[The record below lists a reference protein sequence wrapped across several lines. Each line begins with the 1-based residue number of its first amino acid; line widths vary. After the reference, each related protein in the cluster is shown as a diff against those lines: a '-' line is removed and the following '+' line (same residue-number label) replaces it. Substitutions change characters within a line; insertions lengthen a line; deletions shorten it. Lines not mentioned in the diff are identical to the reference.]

1 MFNGEESVSYLQLPV
16 KKKEEKR
23 FCTRCGE
30 MGHGRRYCQVN
41 TWCKF
46 CITDTH
52 ATQACRKYEKFVK
65 DNPIASSRRN
75 TPVQTQGQRAS
86 IDPQDRPQQPLFP
99 HPPVQRYNPTVI
111 PQMQMHDLTPQR
123 EKRESRE
130 HSRNSPQHQM
140 RGVQTTMSQQ
150 LPHQRS
156 CQDVRM
162 DPRYQEPPQY
172 AEINYHRPSPQRP
185 VEVNEIGPTI
195 QQGVIQRPVQRHTQP
210 TEGPRRPTVPVNE
223 QQLTS
228 VPSLQINNNG
238 GTHERARQQ
247 ESDLEENG
255 YVINCIH
262 ENRPFTV
269 NDVGRPV
276 FVNHY
281 YAGEA
286 FIPVTNKKLIKLDE
300 CDVSTEISLRNV
312 QPQAMEREFKEHS
325 RNSQMIQQTAEAE
338 REQRHGNAAVHSDL
352 REDSQNSLKM
362 TSVSRNTEASQKK
375 SNTNRGI
382 HSEFVEHSQQSL
394 GALNVGK
401 SRVQATDQLTIR
413 HIPLTGYEN
422 FRQELQTY
430 PVSRDPMT
438 VQPAAGNVSNSA
450 ILDLP
455 NINTN
460 LPPPLLPNP
469 SSHYHQQQHN
479 QEHPTEVNP
488 GQVTKSEILKSI
500 QSITEVMQQQLLLNS
515 KTTEHGIV
523 QTASLFQEMIKAQ
536 EKRDLDPALL
546 AIPTFLGEAKDR
558 PQCLDWV
565 SRVKNVCDQSGRSF
579 RQELI
584 NKSGILVQNFI
595 RSLSEN
601 IPNKE
606 LTEKILQFFS
616 DVPTTSHALNKL
628 RLIRQGAEEPIV
640 NYNQRYQN
648 LVERVEGCQ
657 LDSIRSTVAMELY
670 LGSIIEPIRKSIR
683 NTLYF
688 NSKHVPKT
696 LGEAMQKAQDL
707 HIKHL
712 YAIGED
718 QDSVANS
725 SDVLPEITV
734 NEVTSREDRGWYRN
748 KRDFRE
754 HSQNSRE
761 KSPQRREYLKQV
773 TFNQPSETRASSEYS
788 DSSRNS
794 RVPNNYSREQESDKA
809 SQQPSV
815 IRGSFMQI
823 MVNPMQLQ
831 DHEFTAW
838 LDRLVEARKNR
849 QEKRQRPYR
858 NFRKPYNDGKQNGD
872 TGSRPPLRNRIK
884 PAQELE
890 IQQIMDNFNCEYDDV
905 VEAVDLYN
913 LDVEEC
919 TTA

>member
-1 MFNGEESVSYLQLPV
+1 M
-16 KKKEEKR
+16 
-23 FCTRCGE
+23 
-30 MGHGRRYCQVN
+30 
-41 TWCKF
+41 
-46 CITDTH
+46 
-52 ATQACRKYEKFVK
+52 
-65 DNPIASSRRN
+65 
-75 TPVQTQGQRAS
+75 
-86 IDPQDRPQQPLFP
+86 
-99 HPPVQRYNPTVI
+99 
-111 PQMQMHDLTPQR
+111 
-123 EKRESRE
+123 
-130 HSRNSPQHQM
+130 
-140 RGVQTTMSQQ
+140 
-150 LPHQRS
+150 
-156 CQDVRM
+156 
-162 DPRYQEPPQY
+162 
-172 AEINYHRPSPQRP
+172 
-185 VEVNEIGPTI
+185 
-195 QQGVIQRPVQRHTQP
+195 QRHTQP
-210 TEGPRRPTVPVNE
+210 TEGPRSSTVPVNA
-223 QQLTS
+223 QQTTS
-228 VPSLQINNNG
+228 VHSLQIND
-238 GTHERARQQ
+238 RKQ
-247 ESDLEENG
+247 ESDPEENG

-300 CDVSTEISLRNV
+300 CDVSTEISLRNA
-312 QPQAMEREFKEHS
+312 QPQAIEREFGEHS
-325 RNSQMIQQTAEAE
+325 RNSQIMQQMTEAE
-338 REQRHGNAAVHSDL
+338 RKQRRKNAAVHSNL

-362 TSVSRNTEASQKK
+362 TSASRNTEDSQKK
-375 SNTNRGI
+375 SNSNRGI
-382 HSEFVEHSQQSL
+382 HSGFIEQSQQSL

-401 SRVQATDQLTIR
+401 LRVQATDHLTTR

-422 FRQELQTY
+422 FCQDLQTY
-430 PVSRDPMT
+430 PVSRDPTT
-438 VQPAAGNVSNSA
+438 VQPTGAGNVSSSA

-455 NINTN
+455 NVNTN

-479 QEHPTEVNP
+479 QVHQSEVNS

-515 KTTEHGIV
+515 KMTEHGIV
-523 QTASLFQEMIKAQ
+523 QTASLFQEMIKVQ

-558 PQCLDWV
+558 PQCFDWV

-584 NKSGILVQNFI
+584 NKSEILVQYFI

-601 IPNKE
+601 ITNKE

-657 LDSIRSTVAMELY
+657 TDSIRSTVTMELY

-718 QDSVANS
+718 QDSVANG

-734 NEVTSREDRGWYRN
+734 NEVSSRDDRGWYRN
-748 KRDFRE
+748 KCDFRE
-754 HSQNSRE
+754 HSQKSGEMSR
-761 KSPQRREYLKQV
+761 KGGNTQRR
-773 TFNQPSETRASSEYS
+773 
-788 DSSRNS
+788 
-794 RVPNNYSREQESDKA
+794 
-809 SQQPSV
+809 
-815 IRGSFMQI
+815 
-823 MVNPMQLQ
+823 
-831 DHEFTAW
+831 
-838 LDRLVEARKNR
+838 
-849 QEKRQRPYR
+849 
-858 NFRKPYNDGKQNGD
+858 
-872 TGSRPPLRNRIK
+872 
-884 PAQELE
+884 
-890 IQQIMDNFNCEYDDV
+890 
-905 VEAVDLYN
+905 
-913 LDVEEC
+913 
-919 TTA
+919 

>member
-1 MFNGEESVSYLQLPV
+1 M
-16 KKKEEKR
+16 
-23 FCTRCGE
+23 
-30 MGHGRRYCQVN
+30 
-41 TWCKF
+41 
-46 CITDTH
+46 
-52 ATQACRKYEKFVK
+52 
-65 DNPIASSRRN
+65 
-75 TPVQTQGQRAS
+75 
-86 IDPQDRPQQPLFP
+86 
-99 HPPVQRYNPTVI
+99 
-111 PQMQMHDLTPQR
+111 
-123 EKRESRE
+123 
-130 HSRNSPQHQM
+130 
-140 RGVQTTMSQQ
+140 
-150 LPHQRS
+150 
-156 CQDVRM
+156 
-162 DPRYQEPPQY
+162 
-172 AEINYHRPSPQRP
+172 
-185 VEVNEIGPTI
+185 
-195 QQGVIQRPVQRHTQP
+195 IQRPVQSHTQAAG
-210 TEGPRRPTVPVNE
+210 GPRRPTVPVSA
-223 QQLTS
+223 QQTTS
-228 VPSLQINNNG
+228 VPSLQINENG
-238 GTHERARQQ
+238 GARERDRKQ
-247 ESDLEENG
+247 ESDIDQNG
-255 YVINCIH
+255 YVFNCIH

-281 YAGEA
+281 YMGEA

-300 CDVSTEISLRNV
+300 CDVSTGISLRNA
-312 QPQAMEREFKEHS
+312 QPQGMEREFKEHS
-325 RNSQMIQQTAEAE
+325 QNSRITRQLDETEKGQV
-338 REQRHGNAAVHSDL
+338 QRHGNAALHSDL
-352 REDSQNSLKM
+352 REDSQNSLGM
-362 TSVSRNTEASQKK
+362 TPISRKTEAIQKE
-375 SNTNRGI
+375 SNANRGI

-401 SRVQATDQLTIR
+401 SRVQATDQMTAC

-430 PVSRDPMT
+430 PVSRGPMT
-438 VQPAAGNVSNSA
+438 VQLTGGANGSSPTL
-450 ILDLP
+450 LDLP
-455 NINTN
+455 NVNTN
-460 LPPPLLPNP
+460 LPPPLMPNP
-469 SSHYHQQQHN
+469 SSHYHQQHHN
-479 QEHPTEVNP
+479 QVHQTELSNP
-488 GQVTKSEILKSI
+488 GQVTNSEILKSI

-515 KTTEHGIV
+515 KTTEQGIV

-546 AIPTFLGEAKDR
+546 AIPTFSGEAKDR

-584 NKSGILVQNFI
+584 NKAGILVQNFI
-595 RSLSEN
+595 RSLNEN
-601 IPNKE
+601 ITNNE

-657 LDSIRSTVAMELY
+657 LNSIRSTVTMELY

-688 NSKHVPKT
+688 NSKHAPKM

-718 QDSVANS
+718 QDSVTSS

-734 NEVTSREDRGWYRN
+734 NEVTSREDRGWYKN

-761 KSPQRREYLKQV
+761 ISPQRREYSKRV
-773 TFNQPSETRASSEYS
+773 TFNQPSGTRTANNSEYS

-794 RVPNNYSREQESDKA
+794 RVSNNYSKEPENDK
-809 SQQPSV
+809 SNQQPSV
-815 IRGSFMQI
+815 IRGSFTQI

-849 QEKRQRPYR
+849 QERRQ
-858 NFRKPYNDGKQNGD
+858 
-872 TGSRPPLRNRIK
+872 
-884 PAQELE
+884 
-890 IQQIMDNFNCEYDDV
+890 
-905 VEAVDLYN
+905 
-913 LDVEEC
+913 
-919 TTA
+919 